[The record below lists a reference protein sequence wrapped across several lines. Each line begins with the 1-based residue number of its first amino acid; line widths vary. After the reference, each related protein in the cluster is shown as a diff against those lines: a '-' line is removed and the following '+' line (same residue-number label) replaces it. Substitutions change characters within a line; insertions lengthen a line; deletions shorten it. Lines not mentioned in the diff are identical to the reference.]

1 MPEIRVIVMPYE
13 LGQLRGG
20 VGRGPERLL
29 ELGGAEALAGS
40 GARIETELIELS
52 QPFDNEI
59 DASFELIRL
68 VAERVSAARA
78 DDAFPV
84 LLSGSCFAAVG
95 VVAGLAESAPGVVW
109 FDAHG
114 DFNEPA
120 SAVFGY
126 FDGMGLAVLTGSAW
140 QTLRSPVLF
149 EPVPE
154 TAVVLAGARAFDEP
168 EEQRLAD
175 SRIVQVAASDLDPP
189 EALIEAV
196 NGLAP
201 SPSGIYVHID
211 LDVLDPEQAPVNV
224 YSAPG
229 GLSDSGLSS
238 VLEALLRESH
248 VHAVSLTAYDPE
260 CDPEARVP
268 PIAARLLSLVGE
280 HVE

>member
-1 MPEIRVIVMPYE
+1 M
-13 LGQLRGG
+13 
-20 VGRGPERLL
+20 
-29 ELGGAEALAGS
+29 
-40 GARIETELIELS
+40 
-52 QPFDNEI
+52 
-59 DASFELIRL
+59 
-68 VAERVSAARA
+68 
-78 DDAFPV
+78 
-84 LLSGSCFAAVG
+84 
-95 VVAGLAESAPGVVW
+95 
-109 FDAHG
+109 
-114 DFNEPA
+114 
-120 SAVFGY
+120 
-126 FDGMGLAVLTGSAW
+126 
-140 QTLRSPVLF
+140 
-149 EPVPE
+149 
-154 TAVVLAGARAFDEP
+154 
-168 EEQRLAD
+168 AD

-229 GLSDSGLSS
+229 GLSDSGLST

-280 HVE
+280 HVEKDGG